1 MLSGEVNISRRV
13 VGLSAPTFRGV
24 IERVKVAEY
33 AKALGISNAIHLD
46 RDAAIAAG
54 YRDIVVPTGFM
65 TPFSLQ
71 ARSAKFDTFFID
83 EKKALAGELSWE
95 QRLIICA
102 GDELHGRSVLVDLSE
117 KQGKNPMHIIVIE
130 TTFLNA
136 NDEIAVIVRDKT
148 LEFKEQSHDA

>member
-1 MLSGEVNISRRV
+1 MDISRRV
-13 VGLSAPTFRGV
+13 VGLSTPTFRGV

-33 AKALGISNAIHLD
+33 AKAIHIGNPIHLD

-54 YRDIVVPTGFM
+54 YRDIVVPTGFI

-71 ARSAKFDTFFID
+71 SREAKFGSFFIN

-95 QRLIICA
+95 HRLVICV

-117 KQGKNPMHIIVIE
+117 KHGKSPMNILVIE
-130 TTFLNA
+130 TTFFNA

-148 LEFKEQSHDA
+148 LEFKE